1 MITKF
6 FLTTLALLPLHSLLA
21 DPFEVKF
28 LAWDEQIATR
38 KLGTVGGEITGL
50 HPLQRT
56 PNYKVNVENGVFP
69 VQAIDKKNDKGEPAV
84 LSIKVPAGTIK
95 PLVILLPKPDAPS
108 GLASLVIED
117 DESSLKWGS
126 IRAFNSTSGALAMA
140 IGNDAKSLPAGWKP
154 IDFQPDPEKTVSLQ
168 IGLPAELRK
177 PLETR
182 QLLFSTV
189 WTPDSE
195 TRSLAIIVPGTDVR
209 LGPLAIKVITEDRR
223 TVAAQRSAAGK
234 R

>member
-6 FLTTLALLPLHSLLA
+6 FLTFLVLLPLHPLLA
-21 DPFEVKF
+21 APLDAKF

-38 KLGTVGGEITGL
+38 KLASGGAAITGL
-50 HPLQRT
+50 HTQQRT
-56 PNYKVNVENGVFP
+56 PGIRVNVEDCVFQI
-69 VQAIDKKNDKGEPAV
+69 QATDKRNDKGEPAA
-84 LSIKVPAGTIK
+84 LSIKVPVGTIR
-95 PLVILLPKPDAPS
+95 PLVILLPKPDAPT

-126 IRAFNSTSGALAMA
+126 IRAFNSTSSELAMA
-140 IGNDAKSLPAGWKP
+140 LGTNAKTLPVGWKP
-154 IDFQPDPEKTVSLQ
+154 VDFQPDPDNTVSLQ

-177 PLETR
+177 PLQTR

-189 WTPDSE
+189 WTPDSNS
-195 TRSLAIIVPGTDVR
+195 RSLAIIVPGTDVR
-209 LGPLAIKVITEDRR
+209 LGTLAIKVISEDR
-223 TVAAQRSAAGK
+223 TAAAAQRA